1 MARSSVV
8 IARLVPSQRNSRPC
22 ARDSFT
28 GQPAT
33 RRLEAGGPRGPA
45 GAWDPRLIFRK
56 AERCA
61 VMYPSGHS
69 TRTERASERGDF
81 RSVFFGCRVHSVS
94 MGLSLFWLVTTGE
107 LPPC

>member
-1 MARSSVV
+1 MALSSVV

-28 GQPAT
+28 RQPAT

-81 RSVFFGCRVHSVS
+81 RSVFFGMPRSFRIHGFVPILARDN
-94 MGLSLFWLVTTGE
+94 GGTA
-107 LPPC
+107 PR